1 MRFPCLV
8 LDHDDTV
15 VNSTAVIHFPSFL
28 AYLAQ
33 VRPGLSYTLDDYF
46 RKNFD
51 PGIIPLFKDELGF
64 TDEELEGEYQ
74 FWQNWVATRVPE
86 AYPGMREILER
97 YKARGGKIAVV
108 SHSVSDVIRRDYRE
122 NGLPEPDLIFGWE
135 LPPEHRKPHV
145 WPLEQIM
152 AEFQLAPDQLLMLDD
167 LKPGYDMCRAAGVP
181 VRGGG
186 LGQRHPGDRGLY
198 APELRLLFQD
208 RRPPSATF
216 WSSNKKSRIP
226 SWGCGFVIAP
236 IRQPAQSYP
245 CFPSCRSAALRRGS
259 AADP

>member
-1 MRFPCLV
+1 MRFSCLV

-64 TDEELEGEYQ
+64 TDEELDGEYR
-74 FWQNWVATRVPE
+74 FWQDWVASRIPK

-97 YKARGGKIAVV
+97 YKACGGKIAVV

-122 NGLPEPDLIFGWE
+122 NALPEPDLIFGWE

-152 AEFQLAPDQLLMLDD
+152 KEFQLAPEQLLMLDD

-181 VRGGG
+181 FAAAGWAN
-186 LGQRHPGDRGLY
+186 DI
-198 APELRLLFQD
+198 PE
-208 RRPPSATF
+208 
-216 WSSNKKSRIP
+216 IE
-226 SWGCGFVIAP
+226 GYM
-236 IRQPAQSYP
+236 RQNCDYY
-245 CFPSCRSAALRRGS
+245 FKTVAAFGAFLEQQ
-259 AADP
+259 

>member
-1 MRFPCLV
+1 MLV
-8 LDHDDTV
+8 HISHPEV
-15 VNSTAVIHFPSFL
+15 RYAVSLSGARPRRHRRQQHGCHPFSVL
-28 AYLAQ
+28 
-33 VRPGLSYTLDDYF
+33 PGLSGAGAPRPFVYAGRLF
-46 RKNFD
+46 PENFD

-64 TDEELEGEYQ
+64 TDGELEGEYQ

-152 AEFQLAPDQLLMLDD
+152 KEFQLAPEQLLMLDD

-181 VRGGG
+181 FAAAGWAN
-186 LGQRHPGDRGLY
+186 DI
-198 APELRLLFQD
+198 PEIEGYM
-208 RRPPSATF
+208 RRNCDYYFKT
-216 WSSNKKSRIP
+216 
-226 SWGCGFVIAP
+226 V
-236 IRQPAQSYP
+236 
-245 CFPSCRSAALRRGS
+245 AAFGNFLEQQ
-259 AADP
+259 

>member
-122 NGLPEPDLIFGWE
+122 NGLPEPD
-135 LPPEHRKPHV
+135 
-145 WPLEQIM
+145 
-152 AEFQLAPDQLLMLDD
+152 QLAPDQLLMLDD

-181 VRGGG
+181 FAAAGWAN
-186 LGQRHPGDRGLY
+186 DI
-198 APELRLLFQD
+198 PEIEGYM
-208 RRPPSATF
+208 RRNCDYYFKT
-216 WSSNKKSRIP
+216 
-226 SWGCGFVIAP
+226 V
-236 IRQPAQSYP
+236 
-245 CFPSCRSAALRRGS
+245 AAFGNFLEQQ
-259 AADP
+259 